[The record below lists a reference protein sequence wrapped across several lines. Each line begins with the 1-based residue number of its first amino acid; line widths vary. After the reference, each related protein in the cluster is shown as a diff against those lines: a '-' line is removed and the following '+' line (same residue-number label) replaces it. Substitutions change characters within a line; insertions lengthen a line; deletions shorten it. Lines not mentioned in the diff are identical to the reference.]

1 METSFSTWLTDFRAD
16 VAKIDIPTLV
26 VHGTKDRILPF
37 ENTAGRLEALNSNI
51 RLVPVENGPHNIGWT
66 FPEEC
71 NQALLNFLS

>member
-1 METSFSTWLTDFRAD
+1 
-16 VAKIDIPTLV
+16 V

-51 RLVPVENGPHNIGWT
+51 RVVPVEKGPHNVGWT

-71 NQALLNFLS
+71 NQALLSFLG